1 MAMGK
6 GVEEIRAVKDRH
18 EASLLQKKNV
28 VGLGIGYKEVGG
40 QEIGPLSLVV
50 MVRNKESPSQLDAT
64 DMIPSEIEGVPVDVK
79 EVGEIVALP
88 PYDPTRSAEDLQT
101 SVEQGDPDQSLS
113 HLGEMP
119 AANPNYTFKG
129 DERMDL
135 NPVIAVKR
143 QNLAY
148 LLSRR
153 NVVAC
158 GVGFKVTDEGET
170 DEPCVVVSVTR
181 KMPEAQL
188 ASADIV
194 PKKLGEVKTD
204 VVETGVIRA
213 LQSHKDRWR
222 PAPGGV
228 SIGHILVTA
237 GTLGCLVTRNGELF
251 ILSNNHVLANSN
263 AAQQGDSIIQPGR
276 YDGGNAADQIATLE
290 DFVPINFG
298 TSPATCS
305 VATGLESFLNW
316 LARLLGSSHRVM
328 AFQQVPGRNLVDAA
342 IARPL
347 SDDLIDKQ
355 IFEIGLPKGT
365 REATLGTQV
374 KKSGRTTGFT
384 TGRITQI
391 DVTTQVSYGEGQDA
405 TFEDQLMAGGMSKGG
420 DSGSAVLDEED
431 FVVGLLFAGSDTT
444 TIINPIQF
452 VLDALNVE
460 IAV

>member
-1 MAMGK
+1 
-6 GVEEIRAVKDRH
+6 
-18 EASLLQKKNV
+18 
-28 VGLGIGYKEVGG
+28 
-40 QEIGPLSLVV
+40 
-50 MVRNKESPSQLDAT
+50 
-64 DMIPSEIEGVPVDVK
+64 
-79 EVGEIVALP
+79 
-88 PYDPTRSAEDLQT
+88 
-101 SVEQGDPDQSLS
+101 
-113 HLGEMP
+113 
-119 AANPNYTFKG
+119 
-129 DERMDL
+129 MDL
-135 NPVIAVKR
+135 KPVIEVKR
-143 QNLAY
+143 RNLAY
-148 LLSRR
+148 LLSRK

-158 GVGFKVTDEGET
+158 GVGFKETERGIT

-188 ASADIV
+188 TPADIV

-213 LQSHKDRWR
+213 LPLVLRPSTEDVQDSVPKDEGQGHKDRWR

-228 SIGHILVTA
+228 SIGHVDVTA
-237 GTLGCLVTRNGELF
+237 GTLGCLVTRGGELF

-263 AAQQGDSIIQPGR
+263 AAQRGDPIIQPGR
-276 YDGGNAADQIATLE
+276 YDGGTLNDQIATLE
-290 DFVPINFG
+290 DFIPLNFG

-305 VATGLESFLNW
+305 TATGIEALLNW
-316 LARLLGSSHRVM
+316 LATLLGSSHRVM
-328 AFQQVPGRNLVDAA
+328 AFQEVPAKNRVDAA

-347 SDDLIDKQ
+347 SDDLVEKRIL
-355 IFEIGLPKGT
+355 EIGMPKGT

-405 TFEDQLMAGGMSKGG
+405 IFEDQLMAGAMSQGG

-444 TIINPIQF
+444 TIMNPIQF
-452 VLDALNVE
+452 VLDALKVE

>member
-1 MAMGK
+1 MNL
-6 GVEEIRAVKDRH
+6 E
-18 EASLLQKKNV
+18 
-28 VGLGIGYKEVGG
+28 
-40 QEIGPLSLVV
+40 
-50 MVRNKESPSQLDAT
+50 
-64 DMIPSEIEGVPVDVK
+64 
-79 EVGEIVALP
+79 
-88 PYDPTRSAEDLQT
+88 
-101 SVEQGDPDQSLS
+101 
-113 HLGEMP
+113 
-119 AANPNYTFKG
+119 
-129 DERMDL
+129 
-135 NPVIAVKR
+135 PVIQTKR
-143 QNLAY
+143 QNLNY

-158 GVGFKVTDEGET
+158 GVGFKETERGMT

-188 ASADIV
+188 SPADVV

-213 LQSHKDRWR
+213 LQGHTDRWR

-228 SIGHILVTA
+228 SIGHVDITA
-237 GTLGCLVTRNGELF
+237 GTLGCLVTRGDQLF

-263 AAQQGDSIIQPGR
+263 AAQRGNPIIQPGR
-276 YDGGNAADQIATLE
+276 YDGGTLDDQIATLE
-290 DFVPINFG
+290 DFIPINFG
-298 TSPATCS
+298 TSPPTCS
-305 VATGLESFLNW
+305 MATGVEGFLNW
-316 LARLLGSSHRVM
+316 LAKLLGSSHRVM
-328 AFQQVPGRNLVDAA
+328 AFQEVPDRNLVDAA

-347 SDDLIDKQ
+347 SDDLVEKRIL
-355 IFEIGLPKGT
+355 EIGVPQGS
-365 REATLGTQV
+365 RDATLGTQV

-405 TFEDQLMAGGMSKGG
+405 IFEDQLMAGAMSKGG

-431 FVVGLLFAGSDTT
+431 YVVGLLFAGSDTT

-452 VLDALNVE
+452 VLEALNVE

>member
-1 MAMGK
+1 MNL
-6 GVEEIRAVKDRH
+6 E
-18 EASLLQKKNV
+18 
-28 VGLGIGYKEVGG
+28 
-40 QEIGPLSLVV
+40 
-50 MVRNKESPSQLDAT
+50 
-64 DMIPSEIEGVPVDVK
+64 
-79 EVGEIVALP
+79 
-88 PYDPTRSAEDLQT
+88 
-101 SVEQGDPDQSLS
+101 
-113 HLGEMP
+113 
-119 AANPNYTFKG
+119 
-129 DERMDL
+129 
-135 NPVIAVKR
+135 PVIQTKR
-143 QNLAY
+143 QNLSY

-158 GVGFKVTDEGET
+158 GVGFKETERGIT

-188 ASADIV
+188 SPADIV

-204 VVETGVIRA
+204 VKETGVIRA
-213 LQSHKDRWR
+213 LQGHTDRWR

-228 SIGHILVTA
+228 SIGHIDITA
-237 GTLGCLVTRNGELF
+237 GTLGCLVTRDNQLF

-263 AAQQGDSIIQPGR
+263 AAQRGDSIIQPGR
-276 YDGGNAADQIATLE
+276 YDGGTAADQIATLE
-290 DFVPINFG
+290 DFVPLNFG

-305 VATGLESFLNW
+305 TATSVENLLNW
-316 LARLLGSSHRVM
+316 MAKLLGSSHRVM
-328 AFQQVPGRNLVDAA
+328 AFQQVPDRNLVDAA

-347 SDDLIDKQ
+347 SDDLVEKR
-355 IFEIGLPKGT
+355 IFEIGVPKGT

-384 TGRITQI
+384 TGRIIQI

-405 TFEDQLMAGGMSKGG
+405 IFEDQLMAGAMSQGG

-460 IAV
+460 IAT